1 MSLMNLKGNL
11 SRPGARGEAT
21 GYAVD
26 LVEATSLLSTE
37 PTRYGLLDPKARSQ
51 QGRGQVGAAKGT
63 GQVGAASGQRTCRRI
78 ASSVRCWS
86 AGTHVTCFTG
96 TKVQILTQKALVG
109 KSGSWHVRMMM
120 SVFGWML
127 VEQVATVGGC
137 PLHRQGRVTRLA
149 CSLTLT
155 ELCWF

>member
-37 PTRYGLLDPKARSQ
+37 PTRYGLLDPKARAP

-63 GQVGAASGQRTCRRI
+63 GQVGAAFGQRNCSRI

-96 TKVQILTQKALVG
+96 TEVQILTQKALVG
-109 KSGSWHVRMMM
+109 SVLSG
-120 SVFGWML
+120 
-127 VEQVATVGGC
+127 
-137 PLHRQGRVTRLA
+137 LA
-149 CSLTLT
+149 LDASDVC
-155 ELCWF
+155 